1 MKHFQIDRLETVLG
15 STVKCKEKLT
25 STIAK
30 WAELRLCCRVREF
43 CYYVNKDVLC
53 VMYMYV
59 IDTAFKLEV
68 EYGRALRA

>member
-1 MKHFQIDRLETVLG
+1 MKHFQFDRLETVLG

-30 WAELRLCCRVREF
+30 WAELGLCCSVREF
-43 CYYVNKDVLC
+43 CYYVDKDVLC
-53 VMYMYV
+53 VMYV